1 MPDQCFFLIYRVKV
15 GSHPNLESPTG
26 GVVME
31 AENVV
36 EGHPVVDLSLAEAV
50 TRERW
55 HYAPYEWCLVWQVFE
70 PKDKCLAAKMHNTY
84 EKEMLDWLEW
94 MDSTVS

>member
-1 MPDQCFFLIYRVKV
+1 MTDQCFFLIYRVTV
-15 GSHPNLESPTG
+15 GSHPDLECPIG
-26 GVVME
+26 GMVME

-36 EGHPVVDLSLAEAV
+36 ERHPVVDLSLAEAV

-70 PKDKCLAAKMHNTY
+70 PKDKCLAAKMHNQY
-84 EKEMLDWLEW
+84 EREMWDWLEW